1 MCKWGVHVVAGA
13 WRVHCQTANDV
24 LKGGRED
31 RVYNYNFSFCCKPK
45 CYQNV
50 NRKARQVWRGVAIA
64 DRMPMN
70 CAADSMRLVLQPGDL
85 QMDVLGTGSVCW

>member
-1 MCKWGVHVVAGA
+1 MVAGA
-13 WRVHCQTANDV
+13 WRVHCQTAQDV
-24 LKGGRED
+24 KKGDRVD

-85 QMDVLGTGSVCW
+85 QMGVLGAGGVCC